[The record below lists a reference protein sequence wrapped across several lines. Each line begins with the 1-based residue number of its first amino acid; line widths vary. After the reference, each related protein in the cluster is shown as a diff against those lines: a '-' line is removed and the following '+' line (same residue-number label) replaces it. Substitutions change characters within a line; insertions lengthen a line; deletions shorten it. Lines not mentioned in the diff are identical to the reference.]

1 MTIRSSNRAAIGAA
15 LVVACA
21 LLPAVAHAVDGVIEI
36 NHARALAGGVTPSDT
51 AGYPVTL
58 DASGSYRLT
67 GSLRPPAGTSG
78 IVISA
83 NYVTIDLNG
92 FSIEGTATCTGVPVS
107 SCTEHGGIGIDGF
120 TSTGTSVRNGIVRG
134 MDAGLMLGDSSVIE
148 GVAAVANA
156 GAGINLGSYSRV
168 EGARVGGNG
177 DAGMLARSDSK
188 VLRSEAHGN
197 GGAGITTGERCIV
210 SENNVYRNGLGISQ
224 FRPGMADRNV
234 VSANGA
240 EGIAI
245 SYPAVGQGP
254 VRASGNMLIGNG
266 TDLGAGVTSTGTNSC
281 TSGPC

>member
-1 MTIRSSNRAAIGAA
+1 MTLRTSYRAAIRAA

-21 LLPAVAHAVDGVIEI
+21 LLPALAHAVDGVIEI

-83 NYVTIDLNG
+83 NYLTIDLNG
-92 FSIEGTATCTGVPVS
+92 FSIEGTAVCTGIPAAN
-107 SCTEHGGIGIDGF
+107 CTEHGGNGIDGF
-120 TSTGTSVRNGIVRG
+120 TVTGTTVRNGVVRG
-134 MDAGLMLGDSSVIE
+134 MDLGLMLGDATVIE
-148 GVAAVANA
+148 GVAAVSNFAS
-156 GAGINLGSYSRV
+156 GLNLGSYSRV
-168 EGARVGGNG
+168 EGARLSGNG
-177 DAGMLARSDSK
+177 ESGVLARSDSK
-188 VLRSEAHGN
+188 VIRNEAHGN
-197 GGAGITTGERCIV
+197 GGAGIATGERCIV
-210 SENNVYRNGLGISQ
+210 SENNVYRNAVGILQ
-224 FRPGMADRNV
+224 FRPGMAERNV
-234 VSANGA
+234 VSSNGA

-254 VRASGNMLIGNG
+254 VRAAGNMLMGNG